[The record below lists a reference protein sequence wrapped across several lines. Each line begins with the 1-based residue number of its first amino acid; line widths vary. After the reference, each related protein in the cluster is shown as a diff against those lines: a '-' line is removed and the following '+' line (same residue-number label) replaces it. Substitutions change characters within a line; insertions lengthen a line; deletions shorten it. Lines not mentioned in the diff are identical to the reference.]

1 MVGGLIKGLKAKMK
15 DLPEFAVPGGK
26 YPRTDIGRDAYER
39 DIIEE
44 YKYQDI
50 PRELRLLGV
59 SNWDIVNQLPKSQQK
74 REIDKFKYLR
84 SGLAYPPVKTPP
96 RRLGAKAQAKRDQA
110 RARASEKKELLK
122 DWAQLVK
129 DNPACGRKT
138 AQNVKG
144 EAGMKALK
152 DLMNEYYPEEE

>member
-15 DLPEFAVPGGK
+15 DLPEFAEPGGK
-26 YPRTDIGRDAYER
+26 YPRNEIGREAYER

-44 YKYQDI
+44 YKTWDVPQGMRD
-50 PRELRLLGV
+50 RV
-59 SNWDIVNQLPKSQQK
+59 QNWALAQNESKKWQK
-74 REIDKFKYLR
+74 EMINRFKYLR
-84 SGLAYPPVKTPP
+84 SGLAYPPVKAPP

-110 RARASEKKELLK
+110 RVRASEKKELLK